1 MGGDGKMDVVV
12 LEPNGIRRCGDDR
25 RVVLVILRK
34 RRRSVGARRRSRR
47 ANVTAFC
54 QRGRACEADF
64 SDLGLA
70 TRLGPYGL
78 DPQTGSIERTFARI
92 PSPNIDPLASQEGLS
107 SEMRIERQLAAILAA
122 DVVGYSRLM
131 GQDELGTLARLRER
145 HTLVIG
151 PKVAEHKGRI
161 VRTTGDGFLVAFPS
175 IVEAVE
181 CAAQIQLA
189 MAEGNM
195 STPEA
200 QRIVLR
206 IGINIGDIMIEGG
219 EIHGDGVN
227 VAARLEQLAE
237 AGGICVSAIVH
248 DEVRDKLDL
257 AFDDMGEHA
266 LKNIARARRLYRI
279 LVDGP
284 PNTSR
289 ATTPDDS
296 SVAAPLTGRRL
307 RSRNSGSSVARGK
320 AFRPSRQGGRR
331 RI

>member
-1 MGGDGKMDVVV
+1 
-12 LEPNGIRRCGDDR
+12 
-25 RVVLVILRK
+25 
-34 RRRSVGARRRSRR
+34 
-47 ANVTAFC
+47 
-54 QRGRACEADF
+54 
-64 SDLGLA
+64 
-70 TRLGPYGL
+70 
-78 DPQTGSIERTFARI
+78 
-92 PSPNIDPLASQEGLS
+92 
-107 SEMRIERQLAAILAA
+107 
-122 DVVGYSRLM
+122 
-131 GQDELGTLARLRER
+131 
-145 HTLVIG
+145 
-151 PKVAEHKGRI
+151 
-161 VRTTGDGFLVAFPS
+161 
-175 IVEAVE
+175 
-181 CAAQIQLA
+181 
-189 MAEGNM
+189 M